1 MNFEL
6 LFLLFSCFFPSLKS
20 PSNPVYGVYLKPPKA
35 PNIQSSNFIKM
46 KFDIVCGRQ
55 MTAFINEAVAC
66 LVAKQ
71 KSRKHT
77 LPGQNKLLLSYR
89 PI

>member
-20 PSNPVYGVYLKPPKA
+20 PSNPVYGAYRKLPAIP
-35 PNIQSSNFIKM
+35 
-46 KFDIVCGRQ
+46 D
-55 MTAFINEAVAC
+55 
-66 LVAKQ
+66 KQ

-77 LPGQNKLLLSYR
+77 LPGQNKL
-89 PI
+89 